1 VRHACHEATARELQC
16 HPSALKWNAL
26 ATDTACEG
34 VLPPPQRGSNGCA
47 VAHPAGRSPRSVF
60 PHSHTSILHDPAEPR
75 RMDAIGFAASK
86 VGWCSVAGRP
96 LLACSVLGAHVG
108 HPRDR

>member
-1 VRHACHEATARELQC
+1 
-16 HPSALKWNAL
+16 
-26 ATDTACEG
+26 
-34 VLPPPQRGSNGCA
+34 
-47 VAHPAGRSPRSVF
+47 
-60 PHSHTSILHDPAEPR
+60 
-75 RMDAIGFAASK
+75 MDAIGFAASK